1 MENYRRTGRS
11 GRFEGRS
18 FGPARANA
26 LRSVAMRSPPVRFG
40 WFSLLTAVCA
50 LSACGGSH
58 DDISKRLAAMQSDLT
73 KLQAH
78 SDRLEERLEVLEV
91 RKQAALPAKPPGDA
105 SASATVERPRLM
117 VVKLEP
123 GDDTRDAPADAP
135 TAELRPEDS
144 AADNSPRPVIRVHGT
159 HSDGDTDNLDSPR
172 HKR

>member
-1 MENYRRTGRS
+1 
-11 GRFEGRS
+11 
-18 FGPARANA
+18 
-26 LRSVAMRSPPVRFG
+26 
-40 WFSLLTAVCA
+40 
-50 LSACGGSH
+50 
-58 DDISKRLAAMQSDLT
+58 MQSDLT

-91 RKQAALPAKPPGDA
+91 RKQAMLPGKAGGDA
-105 SASATVERPRLM
+105 AAPGSATVERPRLM